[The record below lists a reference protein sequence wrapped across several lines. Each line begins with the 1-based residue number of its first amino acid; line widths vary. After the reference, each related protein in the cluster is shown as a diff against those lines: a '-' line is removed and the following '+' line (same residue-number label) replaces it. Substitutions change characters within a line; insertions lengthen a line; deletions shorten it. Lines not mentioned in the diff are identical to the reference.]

1 MHEVSL
7 MENTLNIALDCASAQ
22 NASKIHRLKMRVGDL
37 SGVVPDALEF
47 AFDVV
52 TRGTIAEG
60 AVFEIERVPVVCHC
74 STCDRD
80 FEPIDLFYECPHC
93 HQLTYQIQSGQEIE
107 LTSLEVS

>member
-7 MENTLNIALDCASAQ
+7 MENTLNIALDCALAQ

-60 AVFEIERVPVVCHC
+60 AKFEIERVPVVCHC
-74 STCDRD
+74 PNCDRN

-93 HQLTYQIQSGQEIE
+93 HQLTHHIQSGQEIE